1 VVGLTRVTPDW
12 KVPPSL
18 WTPAPEDFGPTVD
31 YLHRIGQIAG
41 KYTLDQVYEPN
52 WGNIVLDVTGRGFA
66 TPTVRRG
73 DVVFRVEY
81 LLLDDLVTIVAN
93 TGSTS
98 VPLAE
103 GSVAAFYSDFVT
115 AAGSL
120 GIPAPGSTIEPEI
133 TDAPHFDVDTE
144 HRPYDAVVVQWVA
157 GALAGASAALTEW
170 QAPYR
175 GHRPR
180 VGIMWGGF
188 DLSATR
194 YNGQPVEPP
203 ATQPM
208 FQRNGMTE
216 AVVAVGFVLGDDS
229 THPYFY
235 AYVSP
240 EPGGLAQTDFGVDG
254 AAYSA
259 EDGLAKLPWDVVT
272 SSADPDTTIVQFAD
286 AVWHAAVELGG
297 WDAALVL
304 ARRDGW
310 YASQHPM
317 FGSSVEPSAVD

>member
-1 VVGLTRVTPDW
+1 MSNQKGSPA
-12 KVPPSL
+12 L
-18 WTPAPEDFGPTVD
+18 WTPAPDDFGPTVD
-31 YLHRIGQIAG
+31 HLHRLGQIAG

-66 TPTVRRG
+66 TPTLRRS
-73 DVVFRVEY
+73 DVIFRVEY

-93 TGSTS
+93 TGTTTL
-98 VPLAE
+98 PLAE
-103 GSVAAFYSDFVT
+103 GSVAGFYSNFAT

-120 GIPAPGSTIEPEI
+120 GIPPPGSTLEPEI
-133 TDAPHFDVDTE
+133 ADAPHFDADTE
-144 HRPYDAVVVQWVA
+144 HRPYDPAAAQWVA
-157 GALAGASAALTEW
+157 SALAGASAALTKW

-194 YNGQPVEPP
+194 YNGQPIEPP
-203 ATQPM
+203 ATSPM

-216 AVVAVGFVLGDDS
+216 AVVAVGFVLGDSS

-240 EPGGLAQTDFGVDG
+240 EPGGFADTDLAIDG
-254 AAYSA
+254 AAYFP
-259 EDGLAKLPWDVVT
+259 EEGLAKLPWDVAI
-272 SSADPDTTIVQFAD
+272 SSADPETTVVQFAD
-286 AVWHAAVELGG
+286 AVWRAAVELGG

-304 ARRDGW
+304 PRRDGW
-310 YASQHPM
+310 YASQHSM
-317 FGSSVEPSAVD
+317 FGSSVEPRKDRLAVPRQL